1 MKAIWHGKVEPPGTA
16 AAGSDMGA
24 RIWPMTAKEKVLER
38 APSWTEAQATA
49 VLAVVEAQSELEAY
63 FEAEAKLTPSELKA
77 REDRRAEANARELIR
92 EEPW

>member
-1 MKAIWHGKVEPPGTA
+1 VDTESPEASVAWDVR
-16 AAGSDMGA
+16 A
-24 RIWPMTAKEKVLER
+24 RIWSMTAKEKVLER

-63 FEAEAKLTPSELKA
+63 FEAGAKLTPTELKA